1 MRIVRLSYVIL
12 GYRGRCLGMG
22 MERGYKVNKRDKV
35 MENKDNVIKISIL
48 HNLLQLDG
56 IEHLR

>member
-12 GYRGRCLGMG
+12 GYRGRCLSMG
-22 MERGYKVNKRDKV
+22 MKRGYKVNKRDKV